1 MKKPT
6 LWLAKTAVLLA
17 MLILLQALSKPAG
30 QLVTG
35 TLVNAVL
42 ALSALTA
49 GVASGAV
56 IALVSPVMAFLLG
69 IAPQILTVPV
79 IMAGNLVFVLILG
92 LPGKQKALWCAVAS
106 VAKFAVLYLL
116 VVQVICHLLAQPLLA
131 EGILASP
138 MLNVLPATFG
148 WTQLVTALLGSAV
161 ALCSAPLI
169 NKALRH

>member
-1 MKKPT
+1 MKKSIH
-6 LWLAKTAVLLA
+6 WLAKTAVLLA
-17 MLILLQALSKPAG
+17 MLIVLQAVSKPAG

-42 ALSALTA
+42 AISTLTA

-79 IMAGNLVFVLILG
+79 IMAGNLVFVLVLG
-92 LPGKQKALWCAVAS
+92 LPRKQKALWCAVAS
-106 VAKFAVLYLL
+106 VAKFAVLYVL
-116 VVQVICHLLAQPLLA
+116 VVQVICRLLAEPLLA
-131 EGILASP
+131 DGILAPP

-148 WTQLVTALLGSAV
+148 WTQLITALLGSAV
-161 ALCSAPLI
+161 ALCAVPLI
-169 NKALRH
+169 RKAMRH